1 MKDGYEIR
9 SAIPADAETIAQ
21 HRRAIFVDMGESAE
35 SGLDRMTVVTA
46 PWVERKIATGV
57 YQGWLAIAPGG
68 SIVAG
73 LGLWLIEWQPTM
85 SDLSGRRGM
94 ILNVYTEPAHRRLGI
109 SRQLMKTALDW
120 CRENHVNMVIL
131 HATEK
136 GRPLYAS
143 FGFKPTTE
151 MRLIVEANQ

>member
-1 MKDGYEIR
+1 MGGAQRLPPAFIKDG
-9 SAIPADAETIAQ
+9 SQ
-21 HRRAIFVDMGESAE
+21 
-35 SGLDRMTVVTA
+35 
-46 PWVERKIATGV
+46 
-57 YQGWLAIAPGG
+57 IAPGG

-73 LGLWLIEWQPTM
+73 LGLWLIRM
-85 SDLSGRRGM
+85 AADKCLIKRFSASV
-94 ILNVYTEPAHRRLGI
+94 ILNVYTEPAHRRIGI

-151 MRLIVEANQ
+151 MRLIVDGESIIRQ